1 MKKEEKS
8 MKTKKVVIGAIA
20 ASMLSLSIGSLAPA
34 IAAGETV
41 QISVGTA
48 EAKAGDKFTVDVSLA
63 DIPSDGIQ
71 GVDFA
76 IEYDN
81 KVISVK
87 SVELSSK
94 VSTNDESAALLQNY
108 DLSLQDDKGYFSV
121 IWTTSADKSYWVKQD
136 GVFCTISGTVASDA
150 KAGDKS
156 DLKLVAVK
164 RNVTPKSG
172 TANDSIG
179 IGYTTDDDVPVR
191 YAVKTVNGKV
201 SVPSETTATTTATTT
216 VTTTVTT
223 APNKGVRGDANCD
236 KDVNMADAVLIMQSL
251 ANPNK
256 FGISGTDEKHI
267 TTQGLANADVVG
279 NNDGVTNLDAL
290 QIQKYLLQLVTEL

>member
-63 DIPSDGIQ
+63 DIPSDGVQ

-81 KVISVK
+81 SVISVK

-94 VSTNDESAALLQNY
+94 VSTDDKSAALLQNY

-121 IWTTSADKSYWVKQD
+121 IWTTSADKSYWIKQD
-136 GVFCTISGTVASDA
+136 GVFCTISGTVSSNA

-172 TANDSIG
+172 TSNDSIG

-191 YAVKTVNGKV
+191 YSVKTVNGKV
-201 SVPSETTATTTATTT
+201 SVPSETTTTATTT

-223 APNKGVRGDANCD
+223 VPNKGVRGDANCD
-236 KDVNMADAVLIMQSL
+236 ETVNMADAVLIMQSL

-256 FGISGTDEKHI
+256 FGVSGTDEKHI
-267 TTQGLANADVVG
+267 TNQGLANADVVG

-290 QIQKYLLQLVTEL
+290 QIQQYLLQLVTEL